1 MAAVK
6 KVRAWLEAGAEA
18 GTACFV
24 IDALDGNGLAASA
37 IGAIDERLPSGRNP
51 AGRSG
56 YIYGV
61 CTEERYRRRGYSRLV
76 VRALFD
82 WYADQGVPRIELHAS
97 EFGEA
102 LYRELGFEEAGA
114 SRLLAGCSAS
124 GVFRCGVGGDHF
136 GNRGGKPS
144 GGQADV
150 EHVPFA
156 HFLGGPDGV
165 PGRPKTIE

>member
-1 MAAVK
+1 VPGDEEEIQRLRHQMAFDVFGAEPPPLDEPNHVAAVK

-18 GTACFV
+18 STACFV

-76 VRALFD
+76 VRALLD

-102 LYRELGFEEAGA
+102 LYRELGFEEAG
-114 SRLLAGCSAS
+114 
-124 GVFRCGVGGDHF
+124 GVALTRWAPV
-136 GNRGGKPS
+136 
-144 GGQADV
+144 Q
-150 EHVPFA
+150 
-156 HFLGGPDGV
+156 
-165 PGRPKTIE
+165 

>member
-1 MAAVK
+1 MTGDEEEIQRLRHQMAFDVFGAEPPPLDEPNHVAAVK

-18 GTACFV
+18 STACFV

-51 AGRSG
+51 SGRSG

-76 VRALFD
+76 LQALLD

-102 LYRELGFEEAGA
+102 LYRELGFEETKGVALTRWA
-114 SRLLAGCSAS
+114 S
-124 GVFRCGVGGDHF
+124 
-136 GNRGGKPS
+136 P
-144 GGQADV
+144 Q
-150 EHVPFA
+150 
-156 HFLGGPDGV
+156 
-165 PGRPKTIE
+165 

>member
-1 MAAVK
+1 VTGTEEVRVRRAVPGDEEEIQRLRHRMALDVFGAEPPPLDEPNHVAAVK
-6 KVRAWLEAGAEA
+6 KVRMWLESGAEA
-18 GTACFV
+18 MTACFV

-76 VRALFD
+76 LQALID
-82 WYADQGVPRIELHAS
+82 WYAEQGIPRIELHSS

-102 LYRELGFEEAGA
+102 LYRELGFAETK
-114 SRLLAGCSAS
+114 
-124 GVFRCGVGGDHF
+124 GVALTRWA
-136 GNRGGKPS
+136 PL
-144 GGQADV
+144 Q
-150 EHVPFA
+150 
-156 HFLGGPDGV
+156 
-165 PGRPKTIE
+165 